1 MEAIHLLI
9 LDECHHGVKEHPYS
23 LVMSEFYHTTVKDK
37 RPAVFGMTA
46 SLVSLKGV
54 SSQEDCAIKIR
65 NHEIKDH
72 KELEKHVPMP
82 SVVVVE
88 YDKAANLCGVEEGG
102 TSSEE
107 EDVELERQLKILN
120 NPAIKTINT
129 EYGDIF
135 DCVDIHKQPTFDH
148 PSLKNHKIKVTML
161 VATSVAEEGLDLRQC
176 NVVIRFGLAKMV
188 LAYIQSRGVVDTQM
202 CFDSLDYEAA

>member
-9 LDECHHGVKEHPYS
+9 LDVCHHAVKEHPYS

-46 SLVSLKGV
+46 SLVNLKGV

-65 NHEIKDH
+65 NLEIKDC

-88 YDKAANLCGVEEGG
+88 YDKAANLWSLHEQIKQIEEAVEEAALTTLGLPKVF
-102 TSSEE
+102 SE
-107 EDVELERQLKILN
+107 L
-120 NPAIKTINT
+120 
-129 EYGDIF
+129 
-135 DCVDIHKQPTFDH
+135 
-148 PSLKNHKIKVTML
+148 PSLSFVKCASLIGHNNNQEMRTGQMQDTIAKFRDGRVTLL
-161 VATSVAEEGLDLRQC
+161 VATSVAEEGLDIKQC

-202 CFDSLDYEAA
+202 A